1 MKKLLYYHLGASDK
15 HLRDITSML
24 RISPWEIDVERLR
37 TMAVEH
43 GVGDL
48 LDRVVRTVTDV

>member
-1 MKKLLYYHLGASDK
+1 MGGSDK

-24 RISPWEIDVERLR
+24 RISPEAIDVERLR
-37 TMAVEH
+37 TMAVQH

-48 LDRVVRTVTDV
+48 LDRVLRAVTDV